1 MSAHVSPTG
10 YTLVGAAS
18 KDGVKVVA
26 GTFTGSAAYD
36 AGGSLLPLYTAG
48 LFGTSGAL
56 RYLHVEAQGTTAYHC
71 NYVPG
76 ASSGVNL
83 GKVAVF
89 TAAGVQVTGAD
100 IAAVTF
106 NFIAIGD
113 DA

>member
-1 MSAHVSPTG
+1 MSAHLSAAG

-48 LFGTSGAL
+48 LFGSAGAL
-56 RYLHVEAQGTTAYHC
+56 RYLHVEAQGTTAFHC

-76 ASSGVNL
+76 ASSGVDL